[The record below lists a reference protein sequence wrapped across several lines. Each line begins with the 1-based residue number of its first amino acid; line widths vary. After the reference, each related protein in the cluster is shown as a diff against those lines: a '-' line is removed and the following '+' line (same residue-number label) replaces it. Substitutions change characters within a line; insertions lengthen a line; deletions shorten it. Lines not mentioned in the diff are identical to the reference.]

1 MTSSKNGI
9 SFRKS
14 KNSRSLPLIALLSIF
29 IICVSGCGGTAMSS
43 ATSSTPVTTPTSPSA
58 VNNSAAI
65 VAGGGP
71 TNNVNGVYTTVTLCT
86 PGTSNCA
93 TINGVLVDTGSTG
106 LRILSSALPSGF
118 SLPQQTDT
126 KNNPVG
132 ECFPFVSGSTWGP
145 VHTVDMEIA
154 GEKAS
159 GFPMQII
166 GDESF
171 AAIPNSC
178 SSNGPS
184 MQSLAD
190 LGANGILGVGNF
202 KQDCGPACAASAN
215 IGVYYECLST
225 GCVEIT
231 QSIAEQLPNPVSL
244 FATDNNGVII
254 ELPSVNSGGAVSVNG
269 ELIFGIGTQTNNTL
283 GSATVLALN
292 DGGDFSTSFQGKT
305 FTNSFVDTGSNGL
318 FFLNTSATGIPA
330 CPDATFFYCP
340 TSTDALSAT
349 NQGANGASTAINLS
363 VANADALLSNSN
375 PNFVFNNLAGPG
387 SGNFD
392 WGLPFFLGR
401 NVFIGFEGENISGN
415 AGPFTAY

>member
-1 MTSSKNGI
+1 MISSK
-9 SFRKS
+9 KT
-14 KNSRSLPLIALLSIF
+14 NSVFILPILALLSTF
-29 IICVSGCGGTAMSS
+29 LICLSGCGGTAMSS
-43 ATSSTPVTTPTSPSA
+43 SASSPITPPVTSPNA

-65 VAGGGP
+65 TAGGGP
-71 TNNVNGVYTTVTLCT
+71 TDNVDGVYTSVTLCA
-86 PGTSNCA
+86 PGTSSCA

-118 SLPQQTDT
+118 SLPQQTDAN
-126 KNNPVG
+126 NNPVG

-145 VHTVDMEIA
+145 VHNVDMEIA

-171 AAIPNSC
+171 ANIPTAC
-178 SSNGPS
+178 SSSGPS
-184 MQSLAD
+184 MQSVAD

-215 IGVYYECLST
+215 IGVYYECPST

-231 QSIAEQLPNPVSL
+231 QPIAEQLPNPVSL

-269 ELIFGIGTQTNNTL
+269 ELIFGIGTQSNNTL
-283 GSATVLALN
+283 GNATVLTLN
-292 DGGDFSTSFQGKT
+292 DGGDFTTSFQGKT
-305 FTNSFVDTGSNGL
+305 FTNSFVDTGSNAL
-318 FFLNTSATGIPA
+318 FFLSATATGIPA
-330 CPDATFFYCP
+330 CKDATFFYCP
-340 TSTDALSAT
+340 TSTDSLSAT
-349 NQGANGASTAINLS
+349 NQGQNGASTAINLS
-363 VANADALLSNSN
+363 VANADALLSNSS

-401 NVFIGFEGENISGN
+401 NVFVGFEGEDISGN